1 MSSMINSWK
10 CALCSAR
17 NPEGEAKC
25 RLCKL
30 PHEFHESS
38 SRRRTASSSGLGLN
52 LNNLSRGNGGSG
64 GGGASAGLGA
74 LPESRDSFSLSKGRS
89 DYPWSASKAK
99 PESRGGQD
107 HKHTF
112 GDTGNIGRASASV
125 PRPFSATAVPANASS
140 LTHHKPVGSSFTD
153 FAPVKQQRTSGADAS
168 GGGGH
173 SGGGAM
179 KPLRAYHE
187 QFRNA
192 PSPGLSLKDRIA
204 QLQKVR
210 DQLDEMAVGSG
221 SSPMS
226 KARLH
231 RSGGGAMNSSHSHN
245 NNISGLFDKRELA
258 ALERRVDEEERRA
271 AAGLPKRLGTE
282 RRRISELE
290 NELEALRQEK
300 VENDQVRKQQ
310 RHEIVHLKE
319 SFSELRSSMDNL
331 RASVDSMRARCR
343 RHVFFVVIF
352 FYLCLLLVV
361 ILHLFAVTVPSP
373 PFPLTLLL
381 CIYRCFFSTQ
391 TATSHC
397 CVGAT

>member
-38 SRRRTASSSGLGLN
+38 SRRRTAPSSGLGLN
-52 LNNLSRGNGGSG
+52 LSRGNGGGST
-64 GGGASAGLGA
+64 AEGLGA
-74 LPESRDSFSLSKGRS
+74 LPESNSFSLSKGRN
-89 DYPWSASKAK
+89 DYPWSASKANVDQGT
-99 PESRGGQD
+99 RHD
-107 HKHTF
+107 KHAF
-112 GDTGNIGRASASV
+112 GDTAAIGRASASV
-125 PRPFSATAVPANASS
+125 PRPFSATAVPINASS
-140 LTHHKPVGSSFTD
+140 LAHHKPVGSSFTD
-153 FAPVKQQRTSGADAS
+153 FAPVKQQRSS
-168 GGGGH
+168 GGGN
-173 SGGGAM
+173 SGAGTSNGGNGAM

-226 KARLH
+226 KARLN
-231 RSGGGAMNSSHSHN
+231 RSGGGGALTSSHHN
-245 NNISGLFDKRELA
+245 SSGLFDKRELA
-258 ALERRVDEEERRA
+258 ALERRIDEEERRA

-290 NELEALRQEK
+290 KELEALRLEQ

-331 RASVDSMRARCR
+331 RASVDSMRAR
-343 RHVFFVVIF
+343 
-352 FYLCLLLVV
+352 Y
-361 ILHLFAVTVPSP
+361 
-373 PFPLTLLL
+373 
-381 CIYRCFFSTQ
+381 
-391 TATSHC
+391 
-397 CVGAT
+397 